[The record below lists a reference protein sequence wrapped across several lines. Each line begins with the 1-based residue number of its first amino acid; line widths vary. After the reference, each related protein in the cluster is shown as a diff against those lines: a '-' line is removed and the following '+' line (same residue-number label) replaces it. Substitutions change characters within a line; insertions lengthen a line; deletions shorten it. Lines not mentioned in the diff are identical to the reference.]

1 MSLRYT
7 LVILYYRWMLLIVL
21 FLSKC
26 LQSNKLR
33 KALMCGYSLIIRAV
47 DLGKEAKYVTIL
59 EP

>member
-33 KALMCGYSLIIRAV
+33 KALMRGYSLIIRAV